1 MGWLSKIKDKF
12 VDDIIPNEVK
22 DAGETLRKLIP
33 NELGDLAVKAAP
45 FVGMIPGQQGTAAL
59 MRGIGRYDQR
69 GDFGDALKQGA
80 LTGLAGYGAGK
91 LTSKIPGIQ
100 GDYSGIKGIMDFS
113 GDAYNAAKTGLSGG
127 KNQATELLEK
137 IKGGGEANNSSMYE
151 SIKDKAKEYGV
162 AEYFLGEDGKF
173 QMSDISNFLKDPGKT
188 IPATMLATYIK
199 EKFFPGETQP
209 DPYNVAMGKRG
220 DDVGSYLR
228 QYGEFDPTRNPN
240 SDPFSD
246 AEKDQFVSDN
256 IVEYQNLP
264 TYAMGGR
271 VNYGLG
277 SLVSSYTAN
286 PTGGGN
292 GKIDPQAILNIFKA
306 KFSGNDFTAVP
317 ESMPE
322 EDISQENI
330 MEILKSSGP
339 MGSMGSMGS
348 GEENI
353 MEILRSKMP
362 GSASGLSGLRGML
375 PNLVGK
381 TLRQMNFDSEEEERE
396 EAAYGGRMG
405 YANGGAG
412 YSFGYKPGKEFQL
425 NVGSMGKGTIKEIIN
440 SGELTSE
447 DLKAAMDALKD
458 RKAEGGRMGYY
469 DGSDPYDVNSI
480 FKRYERKLLEDK
492 GYDPANP
499 TKYGKDVDSGI
510 RTLQDILNVLFKDSY
525 AKGGRVNYAFGTN
538 PGVVDQ
544 ASNIEGLD
552 ININPQGIKELDL
565 RETGGFIPPVGVKEK
580 ADDIPAMLS
589 NNEFVMT
596 ADAVREAGDG
606 DVDKGAERMYSMMKN
621 LENGGRV

>member
-12 VDDIIPNEVK
+12 VDDIVPNEVK

-45 FVGMIPGQQGTAAL
+45 FVAMIPGQAGTAAL

-69 GDFGDALKQGA
+69 GDFGDALKQG
-80 LTGLAGYGAGK
+80 LGTLAFSKVAGG
-91 LTSKIPGIQ
+91 LTSKIPGMD
-100 GDYSGIKGIMDFS
+100 GSYKGMDGIMKFG

-137 IKGGGEANNSSMYE
+137 IRGGGDDDSSSMYK

-162 AEYFLGEDGKF
+162 DKYFLGEDGKF

-317 ESMPE
+317 DSMPE

-396 EAAYGGRMG
+396 EAAY
-405 YANGGAG
+405 
-412 YSFGYKPGKEFQL
+412 
-425 NVGSMGKGTIKEIIN
+425 
-440 SGELTSE
+440 
-447 DLKAAMDALKD
+447 
-458 RKAEGGRMGYY
+458 GGRMGYY

>member
-12 VDDIIPNEVK
+12 VDDIVPNEVK

-45 FVGMIPGQQGTAAL
+45 FVAMIPGQPGTAAL

-69 GDFGDALKQGA
+69 GDFGDALKQG
-80 LTGLAGYGAGK
+80 LGTLAFSKVAGG
-91 LTSKIPGIQ
+91 LTSKIPGMD
-100 GDYSGIKGIMDFS
+100 GSYKGMDGIMKFG

-137 IKGGGEANNSSMYE
+137 IRGGGDDDSSSMYE

-162 AEYFLGEDGKF
+162 DKYFLGEDGKF

-317 ESMPE
+317 DSMPE

-396 EAAYGGRMG
+396 EAAY
-405 YANGGAG
+405 
-412 YSFGYKPGKEFQL
+412 
-425 NVGSMGKGTIKEIIN
+425 
-440 SGELTSE
+440 
-447 DLKAAMDALKD
+447 
-458 RKAEGGRMGYY
+458 GGRMGYY

>member
-45 FVGMIPGQQGTAAL
+45 FVAMIPGQAGTAAL

-137 IKGGGEANNSSMYE
+137 IKGGGDDDSSSMYE

-162 AEYFLGEDGKF
+162 DKYFLGEDGKF

-317 ESMPE
+317 DSMPE

-405 YANGGAG
+405 YYG
-412 YSFGYKPGKEFQL
+412 
-425 NVGSMGKGTIKEIIN
+425 
-440 SGELTSE
+440 
-447 DLKAAMDALKD
+447 
-458 RKAEGGRMGYY
+458 
-469 DGSDPYDVNSI
+469 GSDPYDVNSI

-538 PGVVDQ
+538 PVDQ